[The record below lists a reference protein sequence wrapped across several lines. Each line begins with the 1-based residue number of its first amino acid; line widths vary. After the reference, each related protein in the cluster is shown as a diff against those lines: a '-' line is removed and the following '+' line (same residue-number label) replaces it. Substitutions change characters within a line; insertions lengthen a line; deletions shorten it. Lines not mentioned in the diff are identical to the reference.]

1 MSPDQIQLLRALG
14 SGVRPVDLGE
24 GTLVNSDRFGTM
36 LHEAV
41 QGRARTEL
49 GVTFAPNASGMFD
62 SIQQDRIAR
71 AIDLAAAAGSDHA
84 LILHERHSL
93 RVDVRNRV
101 VLEAPETED
110 MRTITG
116 IDTFV
121 SAQVPAQEEDGL
133 ISQPSGRSGRSP
145 ARIVRNASLMRTLAD
160 AQPMHDS

>member
-121 SAQVPAQEEDGL
+121 SAQVPAQRRGWVDFTAQWTERA
-133 ISQPSGRSGRSP
+133 QSGTHCAKR
-145 ARIVRNASLMRTLAD
+145 VVDAD
-160 AQPMHDS
+160 ACRCATDA

>member
-24 GTLVNSDRFGTM
+24 DARVNDDRFGTM

-41 QGRARTEL
+41 HGRARTEL

-62 SIQQDRIAR
+62 STQKDRIAR
-71 AIDLAAAAGSDHA
+71 AIDLAAAAGSEHA

-101 VLEAPETED
+101 VLEAPELEG
-110 MRTITG
+110 MRTVTG

-121 SAQVPAQEEDGL
+121 SAQVPAQEDDAM
-133 ISQPSGRSGRSP
+133 ISQPSARGELSP
-145 ARIVRNASLMRTLAD
+145 ARVVRNASLMRTLAD